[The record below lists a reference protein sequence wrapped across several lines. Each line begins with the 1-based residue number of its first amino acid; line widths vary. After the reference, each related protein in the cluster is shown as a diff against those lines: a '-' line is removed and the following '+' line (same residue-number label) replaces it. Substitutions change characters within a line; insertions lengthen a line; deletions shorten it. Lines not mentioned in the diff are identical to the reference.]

1 MNNPSTSEQNYY
13 QEDEIDLK
21 QLFRSLADRKWF
33 IFGFTGFITAIAVIY
48 AFKVTPTYESHISF
62 LAPSETSVLEINK
75 AKLNTHTSQTIYRTF
90 LNNFLSKEFQRDV
103 FINNDYISKL
113 VVENKSDINIDE
125 IFSGFVN
132 SISLKEEKVNK
143 NVEKINYEKPVNF
156 SMLGSNSQLIANFLN
171 QLANEADKEAV
182 KYLLMIS
189 QHKIDIRLDEITKQ
203 KKLLLEKA
211 KQDRLSKIKRIKI
224 EDNQKINEVNDQINR
239 LRSKARDDRLDEIAR
254 IEDGNLLKI
263 QKLNDKILALRLK
276 ARDDR
281 LDKIARIE
289 DSNRLEIQKLNDKI
303 LALRSKARDD
313 RLNKIQTLSDA
324 ATMASELGIIDNNFK
339 KIGDSKYQNSTL
351 TVAISDNQK
360 LPKWFLY
367 GEKALLKEIQ
377 ILTER
382 ENDDAYIPDIIN
394 LKNQIFA
401 IENDKELDALK
412 NRKNDDIYI
421 TDMSNL
427 KNQLS
432 KVKSNQ
438 ALKTLEFRQDDSPF
452 IDEINKLDIET
463 IRLESI
469 KFNISDINTMQI
481 NQYAFSSIS
490 PIKPNKRLIVAVA
503 FIAGFILSILLVFI
517 MNAFRPEKES

>member
-211 KQDRLSKIKRIKI
+211 KQDRLSKIERIKI
-224 EDNQKINEVNDQINR
+224 DDNQKINEINDQINR
-239 LRSKARDDRLDEIAR
+239 LRSKARDDRLD
-254 IEDGNLLKI
+254 KI
-263 QKLNDKILALRLK
+263 T
-276 ARDDR
+276 
-281 LDKIARIE
+281 RIE